1 MANLWIGQIQAI
13 SNNINRLLGK
23 VAVLNASDVRINP
36 STEDTLAL
44 IKSTDGI
51 KKITDAV
58 QVTTVKPDGTN
69 TQPSMDAL
77 IRPGFQKLVAPDSAE
92 LSVRYGD
99 SLAKLSGFANM
110 LYNATA
116 ARWDLPAGMP
126 SDQLT
131 WDASGMYGSPA
142 LFVTTRMFGWDSV
155 ASLNR
160 VAAVQPANGAKTTAT
175 NVIVVQPIALDGT
188 APSSTPVVRNYE
200 SEKSLLVSP
209 GKVESF
215 TVNFTVSNVVLTT
228 GFMLIDLSDTT
239 IWHHIQTG
247 HIDLLSYIVHINP
260 STAFLGKIEIGFL
273 SNVSATS
280 GTFNVLDVAHG
291 EQSSQPYVY
300 GFNPQPYHID
310 CRPALFTGPSRAAD
324 TTWQTDINLFG
335 PDEATTHPSG
345 NGDLVMKITRTAGN
359 VDIGITLLYNTSA

>member
-23 VAVLNASDVRINP
+23 IAVLNASDVRINP
-36 STEDTLAL
+36 ATEETLAL

-175 NVIVVQPIALDGT
+175 NVAVVQNIDLNGNVVGDSITYTEYNVAIVAGATEYPQALPANTRKYQFRSRGINDIRFAFTTGKVATSVSPFQTLPAGGVMPDSEINMTSKTIYFAGT
-188 APSSTPVVRNYE
+188 AGDVVE
-200 SEKSLLVSP
+200 
-209 GKVESF
+209 
-215 TVNFTVSNVVLTT
+215 
-228 GFMLIDLSDTT
+228 I
-239 IWHHIQTG
+239 
-247 HIDLLSYIVHINP
+247 IVW
-260 STAFLGKIEIGFL
+260 T
-273 SNVSATS
+273 
-280 GTFNVLDVAHG
+280 
-291 EQSSQPYVY
+291 
-300 GFNPQPYHID
+300 
-310 CRPALFTGPSRAAD
+310 
-324 TTWQTDINLFG
+324 
-335 PDEATTHPSG
+335 
-345 NGDLVMKITRTAGN
+345 
-359 VDIGITLLYNTSA
+359 